1 LGCDKNQILAG
12 SIRCKGNANICTDL
26 VLDLRTKLA
35 APAKWSF
42 DLSLPEVDMK
52 ITICLSSYLRIFLC
66 SGCVILF
73 CHQSGQAQTDT
84 FYGGKTIRVVVGF
97 TPGGFY
103 DRWARLIARYMPKY
117 IPGHPEM
124 IVQNMPGASSV
135 IAANYVY
142 NVAKGDG
149 LTILAPINS
158 LYLDQIVE
166 RKEVQFDVRKFDWIG
181 TQEKTPI
188 MLYMRSDAPYKS
200 IADIIKAAEPPRCGS
215 TGTASTGYILA
226 KVLDETLKAKIVTVT
241 GYQGGSEVDVA
252 VERGEIQCR
261 GMDIPPHFGREPF
274 DTWHKKGFDRHI
286 LQGGPKRDPRLP
298 DTPTLFELMDQYKTP
313 ETARS
318 LARIILAVGEF
329 GRPLV
334 APPGMP
340 AQRVKILRD
349 AYAKAMSD
357 AELVAEA
364 NKGRMDMD
372 PSTGE

>member
-1 LGCDKNQILAG
+1 MTIPFRL
-12 SIRCKGNANICTDL
+12 
-26 VLDLRTKLA
+26 
-35 APAKWSF
+35 
-42 DLSLPEVDMK
+42 LSYFRV
-52 ITICLSSYLRIFLC
+52 FLC
-66 SGCVILF
+66 SACVIGF
-73 CHQSGQAQTDT
+73 CNQSVQAQTET
-84 FYGGKTIRVVVGF
+84 FYQNKTIRVIVGF

-103 DRWARLIARYMPKY
+103 DRWARLIARYMPRY
-117 IPGHPEM
+117 ILGNPEM

-142 NVAKGDG
+142 NVAKADG

-166 RKEVQFDVRKFDWIG
+166 RKEVQFDVRKFEWIG

-188 MLYMRSDAPYKS
+188 MLYVRSDAPYKS
-200 IADIIKAAEPPRCGS
+200 IADIIKAADPPRCGS

-226 KVLDETLKAKIVTVT
+226 KVLDETLKAKINTVT
-241 GYQGGSEVDVA
+241 GYQGGSEIDIA
-252 VERGEIQCR
+252 VERGEIHCR

-274 DTWHKKGFDRHI
+274 DTWHKKSFDRHI
-286 LQGGPKRDPRLP
+286 LQGGPKRDPRLA
-298 DTPTLFELMDQYKTP
+298 DTPTLFELMDQHKTP
-313 ETARS
+313 ETARR

-340 AQRVKILRD
+340 AERIAILRD
-349 AYAKAMSD
+349 AYSRAMND

-372 PSTGE
+372 PSTGQELQKLLKDVMDQPREVLERVKAILAN

>member
-1 LGCDKNQILAG
+1 MKIAFHLPTYLRVSLCSVFLIVLFNQ
-12 SIRCKGNANICTDL
+12 SGNAQ
-26 VLDLRTKLA
+26 V
-35 APAKWSF
+35 
-42 DLSLPEVDMK
+42 
-52 ITICLSSYLRIFLC
+52 
-66 SGCVILF
+66 
-73 CHQSGQAQTDT
+73 DT
-84 FYGGKTIRVVVGF
+84 FYKGKTIRIVVGF

-103 DRWARLIARYMPKY
+103 DRWARLVARYIPRY
-117 IPGHPEM
+117 IPGNPEI

-166 RKEVQFDVRKFDWIG
+166 RKEVQFDVRRFDWIG

-226 KVLDETLKAKIVTVT
+226 KVLDETLKAKITTVS
-241 GYQGGSEVDVA
+241 GYQGGSEIDIA

-286 LQGGPKRDPRLP
+286 LQGGPKRDPRLA
-298 DTPTLFELMDQYKTP
+298 DTPTLFELMDQHKTP
-313 ETARS
+313 EQARR

-329 GRPLV
+329 GRPTV
-334 APPGMP
+334 AAPGTPP
-340 AQRVKILRD
+340 QRVKLLRD
-349 AYAKAMSD
+349 AYSQAMKDPDLMSEAK
-357 AELVAEA
+357 
-364 NKGRMDMD
+364 KGRMDMD
-372 PSTGE
+372 PSTGEELQNLIKEIMEQPREVLDRVKKVLAN

>member
-1 LGCDKNQILAG
+1 
-12 SIRCKGNANICTDL
+12 
-26 VLDLRTKLA
+26 
-35 APAKWSF
+35 
-42 DLSLPEVDMK
+42 MK
-52 ITICLSSYLRIFLC
+52 IAFSLLSYWRVSLC
-66 SGCVILF
+66 SACVILF

-84 FYGGKTIRVVVGF
+84 FYNGKTIRVVVGF

-188 MLYMRSDAPYKS
+188 MLYVRSDAPYKS

-226 KVLDETLKAKIVTVT
+226 KVLDETLKARINTVT
-241 GYQGGSEVDVA
+241 GYQGGSEIDIA

-298 DTPTLFELMDQYKTP
+298 DTPTLFELMDQHKTP
-313 ETARS
+313 ETARR

-340 AQRVKILRD
+340 AQRVKILRA

-372 PSTGE
+372 PSTGEELQSLLKEIMDQPREVLDRVKKVLAD

>member
-1 LGCDKNQILAG
+1 
-12 SIRCKGNANICTDL
+12 
-26 VLDLRTKLA
+26 
-35 APAKWSF
+35 
-42 DLSLPEVDMK
+42 VDMK

-84 FYGGKTIRVVVGF
+84 FYSGKTIRVVVGF

-103 DRWARLIARYMPKY
+103 DRWARLIARYMPRY

-166 RKEVQFDVRKFDWIG
+166 RTEVRFDLRKFDWIG

-200 IADIIKAAEPPRCGS
+200 IADIIKAGDPPRCGS

-226 KVLDETLKAKIVTVT
+226 KVLDETLKARINTVT
-241 GYQGGSEVDVA
+241 GYQGGSEVDIA

-298 DTPTLFELMDQYKTP
+298 DTSTLFELMDEHKTP
-313 ETARS
+313 ETARRM
-318 LARIILAVGEF
+318 ARIILAVGEF
-329 GRPLV
+329 GRPLL
-334 APPGMP
+334 APPGTP
-340 AQRVKILRD
+340 AQRLRILRG
-349 AYAKAMSD
+349 AYTKAMGD
-357 AELVAEA
+357 PELVAEA

-372 PSTGE
+372 PSTGEELQSLLKEIMDQPREVLDRVKRFLLTESCS